1 MILSFKR
8 RYDEIK
14 DMSVADGLKG
24 LLIEYGFTTERLI
37 RISPSDLACILDQE
51 E

>member
-1 MILSFKR
+1 MILTFKR
-8 RYDEIK
+8 RCDEIK
-14 DMSVADGLKG
+14 EMSVADGLKA